1 MAPTAP
7 LGLVLRI
14 WGLNIVWDRSA
25 SRERR
30 TVGARAHATR
40 AGAASRKCDGWKRP
54 RLRSLQRGKPT
65 AARLNR
71 FRVRVWRRDGV
82 GEACV
87 LL

>member
-14 WGLNIVWDRSA
+14 WGLNIVWDPLRSA

-40 AGAASRKCDGWKRP
+40 ARAASRKFDGWKRL
-54 RLRSLQRGKPT
+54 RLRSLQ
-65 AARLNR
+65 
-71 FRVRVWRRDGV
+71 
-82 GEACV
+82 
-87 LL
+87 